1 MSYIGNPPVVQS
13 NRLITEELVSVQG
26 KTAFYPAGG
35 YTPGQVDVEI
45 NGQTLG
51 SADFTA
57 TDGSVITLAI
67 GCGVGDFV
75 RIVAYGTATLANAV
89 PADGSVSTAKIAAA
103 AVTQAKMGAGVAGN
117 GPAFSAFATVNQSFT
132 SNTFTKVTFP
142 SEEFDTNSCYDTTLY
157 RFTPTVAGYYEVAV
171 SLSMSSN
178 VTLCNAV
185 VFRNGTAFKGAS
197 SAAATVTSLTTQ
209 ANALVYLNG
218 STDYIEAYIY
228 ATGTSPVLSAGS
240 VYSFFQAALV
250 RSAT

>member
-1 MSYIGNPPVVQS
+1 MSKVALS
-13 NRLITEELVSVQG
+13 
-26 KTAFYPAGG
+26 
-35 YTPGQVDVEI
+35 
-45 NGQTLG
+45 G
-51 SADFTA
+51 SALGTGTFTIASPNSNTDRTLTLPDQTGTILTTA
-57 TDGSVITLAI
+57 T
-67 GCGVGDFV
+67 
-75 RIVAYGTATLANAV
+75 
-89 PADGSVSTAKIAAA
+89 
-103 AVTQAKMGAGVAGN
+103 AGVPVN

-197 SAAATVTSLTTQ
+197 SAAATATSVTTQ

-218 STDYIEAYIY
+218 STDYIEAYIF

-240 VYSFFQAALV
+240 VYSFFQAFLA